1 MPVSPKGAPAS
12 QARGRNPSR
21 WLGWLV
27 AGAMVLAF
35 GALAYG
41 ASRVTLVQ
49 AAGNPLYLHGTGPAP
64 ACTAPTMDQLAGSKN
79 PACAIQSTPG
89 GVTTVFGFTN
99 LPAQT
104 VAAGVW
110 SFSMYWTGGDGNTND
125 TVTLS
130 VGVSVTASCAVF
142 VPIIPNA
149 PSTWT
154 TTYGKSGANTS
165 SPFTVSTSASQLPV
179 VIPTGGSLCLQVVL
193 THNTGGKPSMTYDGA
208 AGTADT
214 RLVPPTTVVPE
225 SLAGWLGLALAIPM
239 ITQRRRLLSFLRSRK

>member
-1 MPVSPKGAPAS
+1 
-12 QARGRNPSR
+12 
-21 WLGWLV
+21 
-27 AGAMVLAF
+27 MVLAF

-41 ASRVTLVQ
+41 ASRVTSVQ

-110 SFSMYWTGGDGNTND
+110 SFTLYWTGGDGNTND

-142 VPIIPNA
+142 VPIVPNA

-154 TTYGKSGANTS
+154 TTYGKNGANTS

-179 VIPTGGSLCLQVVL
+179 VILTGGSLCLQVVL
-193 THNTGGKPSMTYDGA
+193 THNTGGKPSMNFDGA

-225 SLAGWLGLALAIPM
+225 SLAGWLGLALAIPV